1 MPLACTPETPSAGA
15 RCTVRTAI
23 CSQLSVDEV
32 VNGNSPEPHVRVV
45 AMKDESE
52 LDNRVMN
59 LERKVRAGR
68 MAGGVIEM
76 KLS

>member
-1 MPLACTPETPSAGA
+1 
-15 RCTVRTAI
+15 
-23 CSQLSVDEV
+23 VDEV
-32 VNGNSPEPHVRVV
+32 VNGNSPEPYVRVV

>member
-1 MPLACTPETPSAGA
+1 M
-15 RCTVRTAI
+15 
-23 CSQLSVDEV
+23 SVDEV
-32 VNGNSPEPHVRVV
+32 VNGNSPEPYVRVV